1 MESEKTIPDENR
13 INLEEIVL
21 IIIELKGIAKP
32 EFPGNVCILKEYGI
46 RLLNK
51 LREVK
56 PAEPFVNIRIRT
68 IHRLE
73 TLLDVPNHMLNAAF
87 KTNRN
92 KLVGILD
99 SYANSLQKE
108 FLKIN

>member
-1 MESEKTIPDENR
+1 MESEKTISEEYKL
-13 INLEEIVL
+13 NLTEIIL
-21 IIIELKGIAKP
+21 ILDELKGIAKP
-32 EFPGNVCILKEYGI
+32 EITGKASILKEYGV

-51 LREVK
+51 LREANPV
-56 PAEPFVNIRIRT
+56 EPFVTIRIRT

-73 TLLDVPNHMLNAAF
+73 ALLDVPNHILNAAF

-92 KLVGILD
+92 KLIGILI

-108 FLKIN
+108 FLKTN

>member
-1 MESEKTIPDENR
+1 MKSEKTIPDEYR

-21 IIIELKGIAKP
+21 IISELKGITKP
-32 EFPGNVCILKEYGI
+32 ESSGNTCILKEYGV

-56 PAEPFVNIRIRT
+56 PADPFVNTRIRT

-73 TLLDVPNHMLNAAF
+73 TLLDVPNHLLNAAF
-87 KTNRN
+87 KANRN
-92 KLVGILD
+92 KLLGILD

-108 FLKIN
+108 FLKTN

>member
-1 MESEKTIPDENR
+1 MKSEKTIPDEYK
-13 INLEEIVL
+13 INLTEIKL
-21 IIIELKGIAKP
+21 ILDELKGIAKP
-32 EFPGNVCILKEYGI
+32 EITAKSSVLKEYGV

-51 LREVK
+51 LREVN
-56 PAEPFVNIRIRT
+56 PVEPFVTIRIRT

-73 TLLDVPNHMLNAAF
+73 KLLDVPNHVLNTAF

-92 KLVGILD
+92 KLAGILD